1 MPGKIKKNLEKGAGP
16 EQEKII
22 RRAVRTPGKE
32 TETFSLFLP

>member
-22 RRAVRTPGKE
+22 RRAVLTPGKE
-32 TETFSLFLP
+32 TEAFSFFLP